1 MVAYVR
7 ITGLIAAG
15 LILAGCAARASQVR
29 PSAERSAAVDDD
41 RTCLSATRIRATG
54 AKCSSYGRSYSNEDI
69 MRTGA
74 VTLGDALPLLD
85 PSIAV
90 HR

>member
-29 PSAERSAAVDDD
+29 PSAERSAAVDDA
-41 RTCLSATRIRATG
+41 CLSATRIRATG
-54 AKCSSYGRSYSNEDI
+54 DKCSSYGRFYSNEDI

-85 PSIAV
+85 PSITV